1 MPGQT
6 TIRDQFQNRT
16 IHRSIRICMLL
27 FFIGCSFVKLNAQG
41 FLRTDGKRI
50 INDKGNV
57 LLRGI
62 GLGGWML
69 QEGYMLKV
77 PGAGQQHKIRERIEA
92 LLSPQQAQE
101 FYDTWLNNH
110 TRKIDI
116 DSLKSWGFNSVR
128 LPMHYNLFTLPADK
142 EQPGRNTW
150 LDKGFAL
157 TDSLLSWCKS
167 NKMYLVLD
175 LHAAPGGQGNDLN
188 ISDANS
194 TQSSLWDSEANQ
206 QKTIALWR
214 KIAQRYANESWIGG
228 YDILNEPNFGFTDP
242 VNDRNGTKEQHNEP
256 LKKLLV
262 EITNAIREVDK
273 RHIIIIEGN
282 GWGNNYHGLLP
293 PWDHNMVLSFHKYWN
308 FNDLASIQNILDTR
322 EKYNIPVW
330 LGETG
335 ENSNVWYSQVVRL
348 LETNNI
354 GWAFWPLKKVGSNNP
369 LEIKSNLNYEE
380 LLRFWNGKGPQP
392 KESNVYSGLLE
403 LATYTKLETNI
414 FHKDVIDALFRQT
427 NSTTAIPFKKN
438 VLGRNSILNAV
449 DYDLGRN
456 GVAYFDNDTANYRS
470 SGKRGAG
477 NRGRVYRNDGVDI
490 MKDSASYESYYV
502 SDIEN
507 GEWLQFTINVVYSGT
522 YTLRLTIAADNPN
535 GKFTISCGKNILA
548 KDIRVPNSGSMNKW
562 ETIDIHNVLLHS
574 GRQVLR
580 FYAEEGGFNFK
591 SILFNIVR

>member
-1 MPGQT
+1 MTVRPP
-6 TIRDQFQNRT
+6 IRDRFRNH
-16 IHRSIRICMLL
+16 IVHCSALFLLL
-27 FFIGCSFVKLNAQG
+27 FLIVFTFKKTNGQG

-92 LLSPQQAQE
+92 LLSPPQSQE
-101 FYDTWLNNH
+101 FYDTWLSNH

-142 EQPGRNTW
+142 EQPGNNTW
-150 LDKGFAL
+150 LDKGFAI
-157 TDSLLSWCKS
+157 TDSLLNWCKS

-188 ISDANS
+188 ISDADS
-194 TQSSLWDSEANQ
+194 TQPSLWASEPNQ

-214 KIAQRYANESWIGG
+214 KIAERYANEPWIGG

-242 VNDRNGTKEQHNEP
+242 VNDRNGAKEQYNEP

-293 PWDHNMVLSFHKYWN
+293 PWDPNMVLSFHKYWN

-335 ENSNVWYSQVVRL
+335 ENSNVWYTQVVRL

-354 GWAFWPLKKVGSNNP
+354 GWAFWPLKKLGSNNP
-369 LEIKSNLNYEE
+369 LEIRSNLNYEE

-403 LATYTKLETNI
+403 LATYAKLETNI
-414 FHKDVIDALFRQT
+414 FHKDVIDALFRQPF
-427 NSTTAIPFKKN
+427 SATTIPFKKN
-438 VLGRNSILNAV
+438 LVGRNIILNAV
-449 DYDLGRN
+449 DYDMGRN
-456 GVAYFDNDTANYRS
+456 GFAYFDNDTANYRS
-470 SGKRGAG
+470 SGKSGAG
-477 NRGRVYRNDGVDI
+477 NRGRIYRNDGVDTR
-490 MKDSASYESYYV
+490 KDSASYESYYV

-507 GEWLQFTINVVYSGT
+507 GEWLQFTINVAHGGI
-522 YTLRLTIAADNPN
+522 YTLRFTVAADKSN
-535 GKFTISCGKNILA
+535 GKFTLSSGKNILA
-548 KDIRVPNSGSMNKW
+548 KDIPVPASGSMNKW
-562 ETIDIHNVLLHS
+562 QTIDINHVLLHS

-580 FYAEEGGFNFK
+580 FYVEQGGFNFK
-591 SILFNIVR
+591 SIVFHKAG